1 MFLEG
6 KKAERFSSNV
16 TLDTIEQSMALYFV
30 DLESLFTYLESSET
44 LDITDGRTIRMTIQ
58 QSLISGKTKKR

>member
-1 MFLEG
+1 LEG